1 MKKLSFLLIA
11 VLFFTSLSVFSQ
23 EVSKFSE
30 IKKISKGHIFLND
43 GTKLK
48 YKKLNVLNDTANF
61 TIKDKGIFNLSE
73 NDILKITKTG
83 NYATEGALILGLNG
97 ILLGLIFN
105 NSNMENTYYTFGGNI
120 INQMFLF
127 ALAGGIIGMFIPE
140 EILVYKHKAN
150 VSFCPEINQFPD
162 YKPGVL
168 ITFKINLN

>member
-1 MKKLSFLLIA
+1 MKKLSILLIA
-11 VLFFTSLSVFSQ
+11 VLFFTSLSIFSQ

-30 IKKISKGHIFLND
+30 IKMISKGHIFLND

-48 YKKLNVLNDTANF
+48 YKRLNILNDTANF

-105 NSNMENTYYTFGGNI
+105 NTNMQDTYYTFGGNI
-120 INQMFLF
+120 INQIFIF

-140 EILVYKHKAN
+140 EILVYKQKAKI
-150 VSFCPEINQFPD
+150 SFCPEINQYPD
-162 YKPGVL
+162 YKPGLL
-168 ITFKINLN
+168 ITLKINFN